1 VVILKVWKSSS
12 HQAHIHCNYE
22 FLLNLLFLYF
32 VNVDSPI
39 IDSLEFVDQEY
50 VFVSGPHPE
59 GSSSST
65 NASRQLN
72 LPAKYDNSSVS
83 PPKLT
88 SSSAPMPINGLP
100 INRQQ
105 SAGTGSLDS
114 HCSPASGTSQG
125 SADMSD
131 AIDQPPSDYLT
142 RIKLLE
148 QYASAIAGL
157 VKDEVKFIS
166 LMKFRL
172 FSYHLM

>member
-1 VVILKVWKSSS
+1 M
-12 HQAHIHCNYE
+12 
-22 FLLNLLFLYF
+22 
-32 VNVDSPI
+32 
-39 IDSLEFVDQEY
+39 
-50 VFVSGPHPE
+50 SGPHPE

-72 LPAKYDNSSVS
+72 LPAKYDSPSVS
-83 PPKLT
+83 PPKSTLV
-88 SSSAPMPINGLP
+88 SAPMP

-114 HCSPASGTSQG
+114 HCSPVSGTSQG

-131 AIDQPPSDYLT
+131 GMDQPPSDFLM
-142 RIKLLE
+142 RVRLLE

-166 LMKFRL
+166 LMMFSL
-172 FSYHLM
+172 FLYVISLCFILLPTVPLETVIIC

>member
-1 VVILKVWKSSS
+1 M
-12 HQAHIHCNYE
+12 
-22 FLLNLLFLYF
+22 
-32 VNVDSPI
+32 
-39 IDSLEFVDQEY
+39 
-50 VFVSGPHPE
+50 SGPHPE

-88 SSSAPMPINGLP
+88 LSSAPMPINGVP

-131 AIDQPPSDYLT
+131 AIDQPPSDYLA
-142 RIKLLE
+142 RIRLLE
-148 QYASAIAGL
+148 QYAPAIAGL
-157 VKDEVKFIS
+157 VKDEVKFIA
-166 LMKFRL
+166 LMFGF
-172 FSYHLM
+172 FSYVICSFLFHFD

>member
-1 VVILKVWKSSS
+1 M
-12 HQAHIHCNYE
+12 
-22 FLLNLLFLYF
+22 
-32 VNVDSPI
+32 
-39 IDSLEFVDQEY
+39 
-50 VFVSGPHPE
+50 SGPHPE

-65 NASRQLN
+65 NVSQQLN

-88 SSSAPMPINGLP
+88 FLSAPMPINGLP

-125 SADMSD
+125 SADISD
-131 AIDQPPSDYLT
+131 AMDQPPSDYPT

-157 VKDEVKFIS
+157 VKDEVNFICL
-166 LMKFRL
+166 LMFCFVA
-172 FSYHLM
+172 FSFGCPILCFTLTQPLGMIIIH

>member
-1 VVILKVWKSSS
+1 M
-12 HQAHIHCNYE
+12 
-22 FLLNLLFLYF
+22 
-32 VNVDSPI
+32 

-50 VFVSGPHPE
+50 VFVSGPE

-65 NASRQLN
+65 NASRQQN
-72 LPAKYDNSSVS
+72 LPTKYENSSVS

-88 SSSAPMPINGLP
+88 LLSAPMPINGLP

-105 SAGTGSLDS
+105 SAGTCSLDS

-131 AIDQPPSDYLT
+131 VMDQPPSDHLA
-142 RIKLLE
+142 RIRLLE
-148 QYASAIAGL
+148 QYASAISFL

-166 LMKFRL
+166 LMVFSF
-172 FSYHLM
+172 FSYVSCFILLAYLGSTLEMVIIS

>member
-1 VVILKVWKSSS
+1 
-12 HQAHIHCNYE
+12 
-22 FLLNLLFLYF
+22 
-32 VNVDSPI
+32 
-39 IDSLEFVDQEY
+39 
-50 VFVSGPHPE
+50 VSGPHPE

-142 RIKLLE
+142 RIRLLE
-148 QYASAIAGL
+148 QYASTIAGL
-157 VKDEVKFIS
+157 VKDEVKSIS
-166 LMKFRL
+166 LMTFGLFSYVSLKKRL
-172 FSYHLM
+172 FSYAICSCFILLRLNLCRWLLLVDIISSTT